1 MARLNVELSGRAS
14 EVLAELAES
23 YGKSKTELL
32 RMALALLI
40 AADKAEKGGGAL
52 AITKD
57 GKVEKELVLVR

>member
-14 EVLAELAES
+14 EVLEELAGK
-23 YGKSKTELL
+23 YGKSKTEML

-40 AADKAEKGGGAL
+40 AAEKAEEGGGAL

-57 GKVEKELVLVR
+57 GRVEKELVLVR